1 MKNSYTGIALL
12 LGKLGPKII
21 AVLAKM
27 QDVLFTLFK
36 SLFGVKS
43 AGLVGS
49 AGLYALLFTWEMG
62 IALVVFIGVHE
73 YGHVWAMKRCGIKT
87 RGMFFIPGFGAVA
100 IADEKFGSARNE
112 AYIALMGPVWGIAF
126 SFIAGAAYLY
136 THEPI
141 FAAIA
146 AFTAFINMVN
156 LFPIYPLDGGRVL
169 KSLAYTDNA
178 QRSFAIIVAVS
189 AVAALTGTLFGLIL
203 IIFMAGIG
211 FAEVSKEFGIF
222 EKIQNVVGTLF
233 RSLFLFLGLLATGV
247 VTLPR
252 LMTIENRPAAQQAAE
267 SPEYI
272 VVLLLIALIFIVGIV
287 LYDIYRL
294 TIKQGRWIWYYP
306 VGILVSAREAV
317 REIAA
322 LKGHHL
328 TDIPQYD
335 RMNNDQKVTYSALY
349 LGLIVLHV
357 LFIYQMGHVEG
368 AEFAVDLL
376 K

>member
-1 MKNSYTGIALL
+1 
-12 LGKLGPKII
+12 
-21 AVLAKM
+21 M

-62 IALVVFIGVHE
+62 VALLVFIGIHE
-73 YGHVWAMKRCGIKT
+73 YGHIWAMKKCGIKT
-87 RGMFFIPGFGAVA
+87 VGVFFIPGFGAVA
-100 IADEKFGSARNE
+100 LGDGKFTSARDE
-112 AYIALMGPVWGIAF
+112 AYIALMGPIWGIAF
-126 SFIAGAAYLY
+126 SFIAALAYLY
-136 THEPI
+136 TKEPI

-189 AVAALTGTLFGLIL
+189 AIAAATGTLFGLFL
-203 IIFMAGIG
+203 IILMAGIG

-222 EKIQNVVGTLF
+222 EKIEHVVGTMF
-233 RSLFLFLGLLATGV
+233 RSLFIFIGLLMFGV
-247 VTLPR
+247 IKFPK
-252 LMTIENRPAAQQAAE
+252 LMTIENKPAAQQAAE
-267 SPEYI
+267 SPEFVAI
-272 VVLLLIALIFIVGIV
+272 LVIFALIFIVGII
-287 LYDIYRL
+287 LYDVYRL
-294 TIKQGRWIWYYP
+294 TIRQGRWVWYYP
-306 VGILVSAREAV
+306 VGVIMSAIVAV
-317 REIAA
+317 REIGS
-322 LKGHHL
+322 LRGQHL
-328 TDIPQYD
+328 TDIPQYE
-335 RMNNDQKVTYSALY
+335 RMDGNQKTFYSAIY
-349 LGLIVLHV
+349 LGLIILHV
-357 LFIYQMGHVEG
+357 IFIYQMGHVEG